1 MLKVPLVTHTAYAHT
16 QRQPQCL
23 TTAMITHETG
33 SCELGAECSSPH
45 PPSSCALYMGAAW
58 RVRHLS
64 TAAPACGEQCKNY
77 AFEAVPSQP
86 TPRSPFRSLPALY
99 PSRGVLRIF
108 VRQLRDTER
117 ERERVE
123 LIKYMANTWNG
134 PAGPRP
140 ELNYTELGWAGL
152 DEAGNRNW
160 LMGRPA
166 LRLRLPRRAG
176 NMHGL
181 SPAQHLAISSKWAKM
196 NTKQRRKKFECA
208 LSGRIGS
215 FVGLCCCAGGA
226 CATDQKVKNLP
237 CCNLADFFRFF
248 AVSLKRGYD
257 GFAVQ
262 YVTQ

>member
-1 MLKVPLVTHTAYAHT
+1 
-16 QRQPQCL
+16 
-23 TTAMITHETG
+23 MITQETG
-33 SCELGAECSSPH
+33 SCELGAECSYPPPPLPLVLFTWGSLGVCGIFQLQRRHAVNNVRTTLLKRFRHSLHPDPH
-45 PPSSCALYMGAAW
+45 PDPSFA
-58 RVRHLS
+58 H
-64 TAAPACGEQCKNY
+64 
-77 AFEAVPSQP
+77 
-86 TPRSPFRSLPALY
+86 Y

-108 VRQLRDTER
+108 VRQLRHTER

-123 LIKYMANTWNG
+123 LIKYIANTWND

-166 LRLRLPRRAG
+166 LRLRLPLPLLRRAG

-215 FVGLCCCAGGA
+215 FVGLCCWAGGA

-237 CCNLADFFRFF
+237 CCNLADFI
-248 AVSLKRGYD
+248 SLLCS
-257 GFAVQ
+257 
-262 YVTQ
+262 